1 MAALAIQ
8 QWDGGGGVMGGC
20 RRATAHCWDDV
31 RRGMHTQTRT
41 LALEA
46 CAAGSLEVRRRQSW
60 NIQQALFWMKCCCKV
75 DWMYVVVCGLLGG
88 GDGSGGGG
96 PFVCVSE

>member
-1 MAALAIQ
+1 MQ
-8 QWDGGGGVMGGC
+8 C
-20 RRATAHCWDDV
+20 
-31 RRGMHTQTRT
+31 RRGMAADAGRAAPLHTVWMMCDVGCTRKRART

-88 GDGSGGGG
+88 GGGEGDGG

>member
-1 MAALAIQ
+1 MAALAMPQ
-8 QWDGGGGVMGGC
+8 CDGGGGGHAAPLHTAGMMCDVGC
-20 RRATAHCWDDV
+20 TRKRA
-31 RRGMHTQTRT
+31 RT

-88 GDGSGGGG
+88 GGGGGDGG